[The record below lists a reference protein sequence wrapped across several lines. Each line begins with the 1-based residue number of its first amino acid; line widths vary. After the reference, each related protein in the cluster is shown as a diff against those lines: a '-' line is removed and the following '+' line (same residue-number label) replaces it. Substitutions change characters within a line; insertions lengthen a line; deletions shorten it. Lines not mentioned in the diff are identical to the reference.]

1 MKKVRIVF
9 MGTPEFAVES
19 LKQLI
24 ENDYEVAAVVTV
36 PDKPAGRGLKIKESA
51 VKTFAMTRGLPILQP
66 QSLKQ
71 PEFIKELRSINA
83 NLFVVVAFRILPEEV
98 WLMPEFGTFNLHASL
113 LPNYRGAAPINH
125 AIINGESVTGVT
137 TFFLNSGID
146 TGKIILNR
154 SVEIGPD
161 QTAGELHDR
170 LMVVGA
176 KLVIETVK
184 LIEEGTFRVVEQ
196 SGVFEDLKAAP
207 RIYRQDCRINWS
219 KPAREVQNL
228 IRGLSPY
235 PGAYSELRSGEN
247 ITEVKILRS
256 ALFSSIENLPPGE
269 VIIKD
274 KKRLLVSCSD
284 DFIEITQLQAT
295 GKRAMRAE
303 DFLRGIKSE
312 FLHFESQ

>member
-1 MKKVRIVF
+1 

-24 ENDYEVAAVVTV
+24 ENNYEIAAVVTA

-51 VKTFAMTRGLPILQP
+51 VKIFAMNKGLPILQP

-71 PEFIKELRSINA
+71 SEFLAELKSLNA

-125 AIINGESVTGVT
+125 AIMNGESVTGVT

-146 TGKIILNR
+146 TGKIILQK
-154 SVEIGPD
+154 SVGIGPD
-161 QTAGELHDR
+161 QTAGELHDQ
-170 LMVVGA
+170 LMVIGA
-176 KLVIETVK
+176 KLLIETVDIIK
-184 LIEEGTFRVVEQ
+184 EGNLRVAEQ
-196 SGVFEDLKAAP
+196 SDIKENIKLAP
-207 RIYRQDCRINWS
+207 RIYRQDCKIDWS
-219 KPAREVQNL
+219 KSTREVHNF

-235 PGAYSELRSGEN
+235 PGAHSKLTAGEN
-247 ITEVKILRS
+247 ITEVKILHS
-256 ALFSSIENLPPGE
+256 ALFHSNEKLLPGE

-274 KKRLLVSCSD
+274 RKRLLVFCSD
-284 DFIEITQLQAT
+284 DFIEVKQLQAT
-295 GKRAMRAE
+295 GKKAMRTE

-312 FLHFESQ
+312 FLHFEIY